1 MRTISIQ
8 TMMKNKTKTAKGG
21 KWIECSQLKKKS
33 IWRMFKAEKVL
44 VFLCVQGTARVRIF
58 IPFSLNKCVM

>member
-21 KWIECSQLKKKS
+21 KWIECSQLKKK
-33 IWRMFKAEKVL
+33 KASGGCLK
-44 VFLCVQGTARVRIF
+44 QKR
-58 IPFSLNKCVM
+58 S